1 MRLLLFWAKLKEA
14 RGGTGW
20 QQVTLMA
27 GPSATCPSGKNV
39 ELSFKQ
45 EPPDSRRT
53 VGLGSCCFTAG

>member
-45 EPPDSRRT
+45 EPPDSRHT
-53 VGLGSCCFTAG
+53 VGLGSCCLTAG